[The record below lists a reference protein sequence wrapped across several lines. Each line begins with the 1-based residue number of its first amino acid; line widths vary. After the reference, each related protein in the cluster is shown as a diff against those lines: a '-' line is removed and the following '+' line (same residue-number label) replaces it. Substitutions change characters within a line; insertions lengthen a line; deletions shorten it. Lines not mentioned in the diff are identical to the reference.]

1 MDRQNQDFLGKLFA
15 FYSRYERSLPWREIG
30 DEDPYRAYKILVSEL
45 MLQQTQVERVIPKY
59 ELFVKL
65 FPSTESLAEATLGE
79 VLGVWIGLGY
89 NRRAKYLLEAAALL
103 RGREFPRT
111 VEELVKLKGVS
122 RNTAS
127 AILTYAFNQKHIF
140 VETNIRTVIIA
151 TFFSQSGSVED
162 KQIESK
168 LEELLDAYSGNYCEF
183 YWAIMDYGTYLKKQG
198 NKAHQK
204 SKLYKKQSS
213 FPGSVRQLRGE
224 LLRRA
229 AYGQSLAQLRDEV
242 PDTRLDD
249 VLARL
254 VQEELVSID
263 NEQVKIA

>member
-1 MDRQNQDFLGKLFA
+1 MSMPSFA
-15 FYSRYERSLPWREIG
+15 DASCG
-30 DEDPYRAYKILVSEL
+30 VAYTSSGMLTVFAALAITSAAWVLV
-45 MLQQTQVERVIPKY
+45 
-59 ELFVKL
+59 
-65 FPSTESLAEATLGE
+65 
-79 VLGVWIGLGY
+79 GLGY

-168 LEELLDAYSGNYCEF
+168 LEELLDVYSGNYCEF

-213 FPGSVRQLRGE
+213 FPGSVRH
-224 LLRRA
+224 
-229 AYGQSLAQLRDEV
+229 
-242 PDTRLDD
+242 P
-249 VLARL
+249 
-254 VQEELVSID
+254 
-263 NEQVKIA
+263 EQR